1 MCGIILGSITLPQ
14 KFRNEIKKITV
25 LECKK
30 IVSFLRKLTKM
41 SKLILCFSE
50 IPKTFASVRVRQ
62 VSFFIYGFR
71 FRDS

>member
-30 IVSFLRKLTKM
+30 NVSFLRKLTEM

-50 IPKTFASVRVRQ
+50 IPKTFDSVRVRQ
-62 VSFFIYGFR
+62 VIFFI
-71 FRDS
+71 

>member
-30 IVSFLRKLTKM
+30 KRFFFEEIDKNVQINSLFLGN
-41 SKLILCFSE
+41 S
-50 IPKTFASVRVRQ
+50 
-62 VSFFIYGFR
+62 
-71 FRDS
+71 

>member
-30 IVSFLRKLTKM
+30 NVSFLRKLTKM

-50 IPKTFASVRVRQ
+50 IPKTFICVLVMQ
-62 VSFFIYGFR
+62 VNLLSK
-71 FRDS
+71 D